1 MAKKKAMITA
11 KDIAVTSKSK
21 ELAVTNKAV
30 GYSEAEREII
40 MNTVAK
46 LYLEGFSYRAMALWI
61 KENKGIYIVPST
73 VSVYVDKVMD
83 DWRKERIS
91 KIDDLLII
99 ELQGLNRVEREAWD
113 GWYRSIKEKTKNV
126 SRRKGS
132 PQKSKDKDGKE
143 VLNVSTTEVEDIEET
158 SNSDGN
164 PKFLE
169 IIKDCK
175 SKRID
180 LLLRLQGNTPP
191 TPDGGTV
198 NNTYVQQIVNVN
210 VVQRKKPL
218 TLQDIE

>member
-1 MAKKKAMITA
+1 MHEPPAPILKGQAYTEEQQVTITNA
-11 KDIAVTSKSK
+11 I
-21 ELAVTNKAV
+21 
-30 GYSEAEREII
+30 
-40 MNTVAK
+40 AK
-46 LYLEGFSYRAMALWI
+46 LYLEGFSNRAMAIWI
-61 KENKGIYIVPST
+61 TENKNIPITHTSINKYLG
-73 VSVYVDKVMD
+73 KVLD

-113 GWYRSIKEKTKNV
+113 GWYRSLNTKTKNV
-126 SRRKGS
+126 SKRKGS
-132 PQKSKDKDGKE
+132 PQKSKDKEGKE

-158 SNSDGN
+158 SNTDGN

-191 TPDGGTV
+191 TPDGGTT
-198 NNTYVQQIVNVN
+198 NNTYVQQNIQVNIVE
-210 VVQRKKPL
+210 RRKPL
-218 TLQDIE
+218 TDADIQDVIQE

>member
-1 MAKKKAMITA
+1 MAKK
-11 KDIAVTSKSK
+11 
-21 ELAVTNKAV
+21 
-30 GYSEAEREII
+30 RETTQNMHEPPAPISRGQSYTEEQQVII
-40 MNTVAK
+40 INAIAK
-46 LYLEGFSYRAMALWI
+46 LYLEGFSNRAMAIWI
-61 KENKGIYIVPST
+61 TENKNIPIT
-73 VSVYVDKVMD
+73 HTSVGKYLGKVMD

-91 KIDDLLII
+91 KVDDLLII

-113 GWYRSIKEKTKNV
+113 GWYRSLNTKTKNV
-126 SRRKGS
+126 SKRKGS
-132 PQKSKDKDGKE
+132 PQKAKDKDGKE

-158 SNSDGN
+158 SNTDGN

-191 TPDGGTV
+191 TPDGGTT

>member
-1 MAKKKAMITA
+1 MAKKR
-11 KDIAVTSKSK
+11 VTTQNMHNPPAPILRGQSYT
-21 ELAVTNKAV
+21 EEQQV
-30 GYSEAEREII
+30 II
-40 MNTVAK
+40 INAIAK
-46 LYLEGFSYRAMALWI
+46 LYLEGFSNRAMAIWI
-61 KENKGIYIVPST
+61 TENKNIPIT
-73 VSVYVDKVMD
+73 HTSVGKYLGKVMD

-91 KIDDLLII
+91 KVDDLLII

-113 GWYRSIKEKTKNV
+113 GWYRSLNTKTKNV
-126 SRRKGS
+126 SKRKGL
-132 PQKSKDKDGKE
+132 PQKSKSKDGKE

-158 SNSDGN
+158 SNTDGN

-191 TPDGGTV
+191 MPDGGTT

>member
-1 MAKKKAMITA
+1 MAKKR
-11 KDIAVTSKSK
+11 VTTQNMHNPPAQIFRGQSYT
-21 ELAVTNKAV
+21 EEQQV
-30 GYSEAEREII
+30 II
-40 MNTVAK
+40 INAIAK
-46 LYLEGFSYRAMALWI
+46 LYLEGFSNRAMAIWI
-61 KENKGIYIVPST
+61 TENKNIPIT
-73 VSVYVDKVMD
+73 HTSVGKYLGKVMD

-91 KIDDLLII
+91 KVDDLLII

-113 GWYRSIKEKTKNV
+113 GWYRSLKDKTKNV
-126 SRRKGS
+126 SKRKGS
-132 PQKSKDKDGKE
+132 PQKAKDKDGKE

-158 SNSDGN
+158 SNTDGN

-191 TPDGGTV
+191 TPDGGTT

-218 TLQDIE
+218 TLQDLE

>member
-1 MAKKKAMITA
+1 MHNPPAQIFRGQSYTEEQQ
-11 KDIAVTSKSK
+11 V
-21 ELAVTNKAV
+21 
-30 GYSEAEREII
+30 II
-40 MNTVAK
+40 INAIAK
-46 LYLEGFSYRAMALWI
+46 LYLEGFSNRAMAIWI
-61 KENKGIYIVPST
+61 TENKNIPIT
-73 VSVYVDKVMD
+73 HTSVGKYLGKVMD

-91 KIDDLLII
+91 KVDDLLII

-113 GWYRSIKEKTKNV
+113 GWYRSLNTKTKNV
-126 SRRKGS
+126 SKRKGS
-132 PQKSKDKDGKE
+132 PQKAKGKDGKE
-143 VLNVSTTEVEDIEET
+143 VLSVSTTEVEDIEET
-158 SNSDGN
+158 SNTDGN

-191 TPDGGTV
+191 TPDGGTT

>member
-1 MAKKKAMITA
+1 MAKKRVTTQNMHEPPAPILKGQAYTEEQQVTITNA
-11 KDIAVTSKSK
+11 I
-21 ELAVTNKAV
+21 
-30 GYSEAEREII
+30 
-40 MNTVAK
+40 AK
-46 LYLEGFSYRAMALWI
+46 LYLEGFSNRAMAIWI
-61 KENKGIYIVPST
+61 TENKNIPITHTSINKYLG
-73 VSVYVDKVMD
+73 KVLD

-113 GWYRSIKEKTKNV
+113 GWYRSLNTKTKNV
-126 SRRKGS
+126 SKRKGL
-132 PQKSKDKDGKE
+132 PQKSKSKDGKE

-158 SNSDGN
+158 SNTDGN

-191 TPDGGTV
+191 TPDGGTT

>member
-1 MAKKKAMITA
+1 MHNPPAPILRGQSYTEEQQ
-11 KDIAVTSKSK
+11 V
-21 ELAVTNKAV
+21 
-30 GYSEAEREII
+30 II
-40 MNTVAK
+40 INAIAK
-46 LYLEGFSYRAMALWI
+46 LYLEGFSNRAMAIWI
-61 KENKGIYIVPST
+61 TENKNISITHTT
-73 VSVYVDKVMD
+73 VGKYLGKVMD

-91 KIDDLLII
+91 KVDDLLII

-113 GWYRSIKEKTKNV
+113 GWYRSLNNKTKNV
-126 SRRKGS
+126 SKRKGS
-132 PQKSKDKDGKE
+132 PQKAKDKDGKE

-158 SNSDGN
+158 SNTDGN

-180 LLLRLQGNTPP
+180 LLLRLQGTTPP
-191 TPDGGTV
+191 TPDGGTI

>member
-1 MAKKKAMITA
+1 MAKKRVTTQNMHEPPAPIIRGQRYTDEQQVIITNA
-11 KDIAVTSKSK
+11 I
-21 ELAVTNKAV
+21 
-30 GYSEAEREII
+30 
-40 MNTVAK
+40 AK
-46 LYLEGFSYRAMALWI
+46 LYLEGFSNRAMAIWI
-61 KENKGIYIVPST
+61 TENKNIPITHTSINKYLG
-73 VSVYVDKVMD
+73 KVLD

-113 GWYRSIKEKTKNV
+113 GWYRSLKDKTKNV
-126 SRRKGS
+126 SKRKGS

-158 SNSDGN
+158 SNTDGN

-191 TPDGGTV
+191 TPDGGTK

>member
-1 MAKKKAMITA
+1 MAKKRVTTQNMHEPPAPILKGQAYTEEQQVIITNA
-11 KDIAVTSKSK
+11 I
-21 ELAVTNKAV
+21 
-30 GYSEAEREII
+30 
-40 MNTVAK
+40 AK
-46 LYLEGFSYRAMALWI
+46 LYLEGFSNRAMAIWI
-61 KENKGIYIVPST
+61 TENKNIPITHTSINKYLG
-73 VSVYVDKVMD
+73 KVLD

-113 GWYRSIKEKTKNV
+113 GWYRSLNTKTKNV
-126 SRRKGS
+126 SKRKGS

-158 SNSDGN
+158 SNTDGN

-180 LLLRLQGNTPP
+180 LLLRLQGNMPP
-191 TPDGGTV
+191 TPDGGTT
-198 NNTYVQQIVNVN
+198 NNTYVQQNIQVNIVE
-210 VVQRKKPL
+210 RRKPL
-218 TLQDIE
+218 TDADIQDVIQE

>member
-1 MAKKKAMITA
+1 MHEPPAPILKGQAYTEEQQ
-11 KDIAVTSKSK
+11 V
-21 ELAVTNKAV
+21 
-30 GYSEAEREII
+30 II
-40 MNTVAK
+40 INAIAK
-46 LYLEGFSYRAMALWI
+46 LYLEGFSYRAMAIWI
-61 KENKGIYIVPST
+61 TENKNIPIT
-73 VSVYVDKVMD
+73 HTAVSKYLGKVMD

-113 GWYRSIKEKTKNV
+113 GWYRSLNTKTKNV
-126 SRRKGS
+126 SKRKGS
-132 PQKSKDKDGKE
+132 PQKSKDKEGKE

-158 SNSDGN
+158 SNTDGN

-191 TPDGGTV
+191 TPDGGTT

>member
-1 MAKKKAMITA
+1 MAKKRVTTQNMHEPPAPILNGRSYTEEQQVIITNA
-11 KDIAVTSKSK
+11 I
-21 ELAVTNKAV
+21 
-30 GYSEAEREII
+30 
-40 MNTVAK
+40 AK
-46 LYLEGFSYRAMALWI
+46 LYLEGFSNRAMAIWI
-61 KENKGIYIVPST
+61 TENKNIPITHTSINKYLG
-73 VSVYVDKVMD
+73 KVLD

-113 GWYRSIKEKTKNV
+113 GWYRSLNAKTKNV
-126 SRRKGS
+126 SKRKGS
-132 PQKSKDKDGKE
+132 PQKSKDKYGKE

-158 SNSDGN
+158 SNTDGN

-191 TPDGGTV
+191 TPDGGTT

>member
-1 MAKKKAMITA
+1 MHNPPAPIYRGQSYTGEQQ
-11 KDIAVTSKSK
+11 V
-21 ELAVTNKAV
+21 
-30 GYSEAEREII
+30 II
-40 MNTVAK
+40 INAIAK
-46 LYLEGFSYRAMALWI
+46 LYLEGFSNRAMAVWI
-61 KENKGIYIVPST
+61 TENKNIPIT
-73 VSVYVDKVMD
+73 HTSVGKYLGKVMD

-91 KIDDLLII
+91 KVDDLLII

-113 GWYRSIKEKTKNV
+113 GWYRSLNTKTRNV

-132 PQKSKDKDGKE
+132 PQKAKGKNGKE

-158 SNSDGN
+158 SNTDGN

-191 TPDGGTV
+191 TPDGGTT

>member
-1 MAKKKAMITA
+1 MAKKRVTTQNMHEPPALILKGQAYTEEQQVTITNA
-11 KDIAVTSKSK
+11 I
-21 ELAVTNKAV
+21 
-30 GYSEAEREII
+30 
-40 MNTVAK
+40 AK
-46 LYLEGFSYRAMALWI
+46 LYLEGFSNRAMAIWI
-61 KENKGIYIVPST
+61 TENKNIPITHTSINKYLG
-73 VSVYVDKVMD
+73 KVMD

-99 ELQGLNRVEREAWD
+99 ELQGLNRIEREAWD
-113 GWYRSIKEKTKNV
+113 GWYRSLNTKTKNV
-126 SRRKGS
+126 SKRKGS
-132 PQKSKDKDGKE
+132 PQKSKDKEGKE

-158 SNSDGN
+158 SNTDGN

-191 TPDGGTV
+191 TPEGGTT

>member
-1 MAKKKAMITA
+1 MAKKRVTTQNMHEPPAPILKGQAYTEEQQVIITNA
-11 KDIAVTSKSK
+11 I
-21 ELAVTNKAV
+21 
-30 GYSEAEREII
+30 
-40 MNTVAK
+40 AK
-46 LYLEGFSYRAMALWI
+46 LYLEGFSNRAMAIWI
-61 KENKGIYIVPST
+61 TENKNIPITHTSINKYLG
-73 VSVYVDKVMD
+73 KVLD

-113 GWYRSIKEKTKNV
+113 GWYRSLNTKTKNV
-126 SRRKGS
+126 SKRKGS
-132 PQKSKDKDGKE
+132 PQKSKDKEGKE

-158 SNSDGN
+158 SNTDGN

-191 TPDGGTV
+191 TPDGGTT

>member
-1 MAKKKAMITA
+1 MAKKR
-11 KDIAVTSKSK
+11 VTTQNMHEPPAPISRGQSYT
-21 ELAVTNKAV
+21 EEQQV
-30 GYSEAEREII
+30 II
-40 MNTVAK
+40 INAIAK
-46 LYLEGFSYRAMALWI
+46 LYLEGFSNRAMAIWI
-61 KENKGIYIVPST
+61 TENKNIPIT
-73 VSVYVDKVMD
+73 HTSVGKYLGKVMD

-91 KIDDLLII
+91 KVDDLLII

-113 GWYRSIKEKTKNV
+113 GWYRSLNTKTKNV
-126 SRRKGS
+126 SKRKGS
-132 PQKSKDKDGKE
+132 PQKAKDKDGKE

-158 SNSDGN
+158 SNTDGN

-191 TPDGGTV
+191 TPDGGTT

>member
-1 MAKKKAMITA
+1 MHEPPAPILKGQAYTEEQQVIITNA
-11 KDIAVTSKSK
+11 I
-21 ELAVTNKAV
+21 
-30 GYSEAEREII
+30 
-40 MNTVAK
+40 AK
-46 LYLEGFSYRAMALWI
+46 LYLEGFSNRAMAIWI
-61 KENKGIYIVPST
+61 TENKNIPITHTSINKYLG
-73 VSVYVDKVMD
+73 KVLD

-113 GWYRSIKEKTKNV
+113 GWYRSLNTKTKNV
-126 SRRKGS
+126 SKRKGS
-132 PQKSKDKDGKE
+132 PQKSKDKEGKE

-158 SNSDGN
+158 SNTDGN

-191 TPDGGTV
+191 TPDGGTT

>member
-1 MAKKKAMITA
+1 MHEPPAPIYRGQSYTEEQQ
-11 KDIAVTSKSK
+11 V
-21 ELAVTNKAV
+21 
-30 GYSEAEREII
+30 II
-40 MNTVAK
+40 INTIAK
-46 LYLEGFSYRAMALWI
+46 LYLEGFSNRAMAIWI
-61 KENKGIYIVPST
+61 TENKNIPIT
-73 VSVYVDKVMD
+73 HTSVGKYLGKVME

-99 ELQGLNRVEREAWD
+99 ELQGLNRVEREAWE
-113 GWYRSIKEKTKNV
+113 GWYRSLNDKTKNV
-126 SRRKGS
+126 SKRKGS
-132 PQKSKDKDGKE
+132 PQKAKDKNGKE
-143 VLNVSTTEVEDIEET
+143 VLNVSTTEVENIEET
-158 SNSDGN
+158 SNTDGN

-191 TPDGGTV
+191 TPDGGTT

>member
-1 MAKKKAMITA
+1 MHNPPAPILRGQSYTEEQQ
-11 KDIAVTSKSK
+11 V
-21 ELAVTNKAV
+21 
-30 GYSEAEREII
+30 II
-40 MNTVAK
+40 INTIAK
-46 LYLEGFSYRAMALWI
+46 LYLEGFSNRAMAIWI
-61 KENKGIYIVPST
+61 TENKNIPIT
-73 VSVYVDKVMD
+73 HTSVGKYLGKVME

-99 ELQGLNRVEREAWD
+99 ELQGLNRVEREAWE
-113 GWYRSIKEKTKNV
+113 GWYRSLNTKTKNV
-126 SRRKGS
+126 SKRKGS
-132 PQKSKDKDGKE
+132 PQKSKDKYGKE

-158 SNSDGN
+158 SNTDGN

-191 TPDGGTV
+191 TPDGGTT

>member
-1 MAKKKAMITA
+1 MAKKRVTTQNMHEPPAP
-11 KDIAVTSKSK
+11 KDLTKVQRFTEEQK
-21 ELAVTNKAV
+21 ELIT
-30 GYSEAEREII
+30 
-40 MNTVAK
+40 NTVAK
-46 LYLEGFSYRAMALWI
+46 LYLEGFSYRAMAIWI
-61 KENKGIYIVPST
+61 KENKNISITHTT
-73 VSVYVDKVMD
+73 VSAYVNKVMD

-113 GWYRSIKEKTKNV
+113 GWYRSLNTKTKNV
-126 SRRKGS
+126 SKRKGL
-132 PQKSKDKDGKE
+132 PQKSKSKDGKE

-158 SNSDGN
+158 SNTDGN

-191 TPDGGTV
+191 TPDGGTT

>member
-1 MAKKKAMITA
+1 MHNPPAPILRGQSYTEEQQ
-11 KDIAVTSKSK
+11 V
-21 ELAVTNKAV
+21 
-30 GYSEAEREII
+30 II
-40 MNTVAK
+40 INAIAK
-46 LYLEGFSYRAMALWI
+46 LYLEGFSNRAMAIWI
-61 KENKGIYIVPST
+61 TENKNIPIT
-73 VSVYVDKVMD
+73 HTSVNKYLGKVMD

-91 KIDDLLII
+91 KVDDLLII

-113 GWYRSIKEKTKNV
+113 GWYRSLNTKTKNV
-126 SRRKGS
+126 SKRKGS

-158 SNSDGN
+158 SNTDGN

-191 TPDGGTV
+191 TPDGGTT

>member
-1 MAKKKAMITA
+1 MHNPPAQISRGQSYTEEQQ
-11 KDIAVTSKSK
+11 V
-21 ELAVTNKAV
+21 
-30 GYSEAEREII
+30 II
-40 MNTVAK
+40 INAIAK
-46 LYLEGFSYRAMALWI
+46 LYLEGFSNRAMAIWI
-61 KENKGIYIVPST
+61 TENKNIPIT
-73 VSVYVDKVMD
+73 HTSVGKYLGKVMD

-91 KIDDLLII
+91 KVDDLLII

-113 GWYRSIKEKTKNV
+113 GWYRSLNTKTKNV
-126 SRRKGS
+126 SKRKGS
-132 PQKSKDKDGKE
+132 PQKAKDKNGKE

-158 SNSDGN
+158 SNTDGN

-191 TPDGGTV
+191 TPDGGTT

>member
-1 MAKKKAMITA
+1 MHEPPAPILKGQAYTEEQQVIITNA
-11 KDIAVTSKSK
+11 I
-21 ELAVTNKAV
+21 
-30 GYSEAEREII
+30 
-40 MNTVAK
+40 AK
-46 LYLEGFSYRAMALWI
+46 LYLEGFSNRAMAIWI
-61 KENKGIYIVPST
+61 TENKNIPITHTSINKYLG
-73 VSVYVDKVMD
+73 KVMD

-113 GWYRSIKEKTKNV
+113 GWYRSLNTKTKNV
-126 SRRKGS
+126 SKRKGS

-158 SNSDGN
+158 SNTDGN

-191 TPDGGTV
+191 TPDGGTT
-198 NNTYVQQIVNVN
+198 NNTYVQQNIQVNIVE
-210 VVQRKKPL
+210 RRKPL
-218 TLQDIE
+218 TDADIQDVIQE

>member
-1 MAKKKAMITA
+1 MHNPPAQISRGQSYTEEQQ
-11 KDIAVTSKSK
+11 V
-21 ELAVTNKAV
+21 
-30 GYSEAEREII
+30 II
-40 MNTVAK
+40 INAIAK
-46 LYLEGFSYRAMALWI
+46 LYLEGFSNRAMAIWI
-61 KENKGIYIVPST
+61 TENKNIPIT
-73 VSVYVDKVMD
+73 HTSVGKYLGKVMD
-83 DWRKERIS
+83 DWRKERIC
-91 KIDDLLII
+91 KVDDLLII

-113 GWYRSIKEKTKNV
+113 GWYRSLNTKTKNV
-126 SRRKGS
+126 SKRKGS
-132 PQKSKDKDGKE
+132 PQKAKDKNGKE

-158 SNSDGN
+158 SNTDGN

-191 TPDGGTV
+191 TPDGGTT